1 MDTILSAKILNW
13 NLRLRKD
20 SFMRLVSVIARVVR
34 ATFLIACVATRIG
47 TLPALAQTKP
57 AGVPVPE
64 DSALFKAF
72 KQFEK
77 QPAYRMTMTVEPSD
91 PHMALMIARGMGCS
105 PIETISKGGARRV
118 TMHVKIPAMDQPG
131 TIDDWEIRAVV
142 RNGRTARQFTSPS
155 LPRIMRHSEH
165 MLMMERA
172 MLDRQA
178 ATVMAH
184 AAEEGPIGAL
194 TAANISAQMV
204 HGNMM
209 ATRELSKEK
218 DFFSWQCMPGLKGA
232 QNEDKKTNQLTD
244 MRSLGDQAAGGTSAT
259 AYEFYVRDGDRFL
272 GPVRLLVAKDTGL
285 PLRIEMTDPHGH
297 CSIHMDYSF
306 DKITDIEVPA
316 CMASGQ

>member
-1 MDTILSAKILNW
+1 
-13 NLRLRKD
+13 
-20 SFMRLVSVIARVVR
+20 
-34 ATFLIACVATRIG
+34 VATGIG
-47 TLPALAQTKP
+47 ALPALTQTKP

-77 QPAYRMTMTVEPSD
+77 QPAYRMTLTVEPSD
-91 PHMALMIARGMGCS
+91 PHMALMMARGMGCS

-131 TIDDWEIRAVV
+131 TIDNWEIRAVV
-142 RNGRTARQFTSPS
+142 RNGRSSRLITSPS
-155 LPRIMRHSEH
+155 LPRIMRYSEH

-184 AAEEGPIGAL
+184 AAAEGPIGAI

-204 HGNMM
+204 HGNMT
-209 ATRELSKEK
+209 ATRDLRKEK
-218 DFFSWQCMPGLKGA
+218 DFFSWQCTPQLGGG
-232 QNEDKKTNQLTD
+232 QDGDKKTNQLTD

-259 AYEFYVRDGDRFL
+259 AYEFYVLDGDRFL

-285 PLRIEMTDPHGH
+285 PLRVEMTDQQGH
-297 CSIHMDYSF
+297 CRIHMDYSF

-316 CMASGQ
+316 CMASSQ